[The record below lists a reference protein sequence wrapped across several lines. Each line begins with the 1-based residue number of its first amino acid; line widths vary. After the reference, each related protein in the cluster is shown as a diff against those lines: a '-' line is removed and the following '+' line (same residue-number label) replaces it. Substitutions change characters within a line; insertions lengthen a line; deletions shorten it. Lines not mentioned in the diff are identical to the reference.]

1 MLQSL
6 LGSVPINIL
15 EYGYEIGL
23 DWLGKFAQAIIEGI
37 GIIGLGIVV
46 FTIVLKAIV
55 LPFDIYQR
63 VSMRK
68 QNLVM
73 KEMQPEL
80 EKLQKQY
87 ANDKTTYNQK
97 MMELYKKNG
106 YSMFGAC
113 LPMIFS
119 LVILIVAFQ
128 GFRTYSQYANLAMY
142 EKMAQAYSEEVLKFA
157 PEIKDFGDGRTYFV
171 VVEGD
176 TEENLSEGKIRWK
189 EEYNSAEGSII
200 EGKLVDEQLLSNVQ
214 YRIYTGGELRY
225 VEASSPLDNRYITF
239 KYQLKTEEQIKKEQD
254 QNKKNKSKKNNTNAN
269 PVKFQYSVDTDKF
282 QDYLEAQGNES
293 EKEVFDKLYETAV
306 ADQEEAPYD
315 AAVMDFIVRIGA
327 AKAAEWYRDG
337 NDAHFLWVKNV
348 WYPDVS
354 YQNPIQDY
362 GKFKGQVTTQV
373 TLRDGTPNVALN
385 NVLDKDEYDKY
396 LTSQLTTEKGQA
408 NGYFI
413 LIILSIGFMVLSQ
426 FISMRS
432 SKESNKYQTVDGQG
446 AKTQKMMLIVMP
458 LIYAVF
464 AFMYSAAFSIYM
476 VMSSVISLLTTVFAN
491 LIIGRIFK
499 KKEETKA
506 KERVTRKYAWQLTE
520 KEKRAKEKEAKK
532 EAKMQERVER
542 SRKRK

>member
-6 LGSVPINIL
+6 LGVDAISDLSNTLKVL

-23 DWLGKFAQAIIEGI
+23 DWLGKFAKAIIEGI

-68 QNLVM
+68 QNLIM

-106 YSMFGAC
+106 YSMLGAC

-142 EKMAQAYSEEVLKFA
+142 EKMSQAYSEQVLQFA
-157 PEIKDFGDGRTYFV
+157 PDMKDFGKGRTYFV
-171 VVEGD
+171 LTKEG
-176 TEENLSEGKIRWK
+176 EAENLLEGKIAWADDSLEERVIKGSEVGLTDETTFRLLAREKAEDHKNVEVSSSK
-189 EEYNSAEGSII
+189 EDKFIFCTYWIEEKNVSYSYYPDTVRLSTYLEKYGDKPFDDTIPAEEA
-200 EGKLVDEQLLSNVQ
+200 EGKLTKNEVYQE
-214 YRIYTGGELRY
+214 IYKAAEEKEKDQEDFE
-225 VEASSPLDNRYITF
+225 VKVANRYIQ
-239 KYQLKTEEQIKKEQD
+239 K
-254 QNKKNKSKKNNTNAN
+254 
-269 PVKFQYSVDTDKF
+269 
-282 QDYLEAQGNES
+282 
-293 EKEVFDKLYETAV
+293 
-306 ADQEEAPYD
+306 
-315 AAVMDFIVRIGA
+315 IGA
-327 AKAAEWYRDG
+327 MWAAKWYRDG
-337 NDAHFLWVKNV
+337 HDAHFLWVKNV

-354 YQNPIQDY
+354 YNHPIQSYD
-362 GKFKGQVTTQV
+362 KFKGQLNAKV
-373 TLRDGTPNVALN
+373 TLKDGAKVSLSSVLGQGEYEAL
-385 NVLDKDEYDKY
+385 VSELKPEQK
-396 LTSQLTTEKGQA
+396 QA

-446 AKTQKMMLIVMP
+446 AKTQKMMLFIMP

-464 AFMYSAAFSIYM
+464 AFLYSAAFSIYM

-491 LIIGRIFK
+491 LIIGRVFK
-499 KKEETKA
+499 KKEQNRA
-506 KERVTRKYAWQLTE
+506 KESVTRKYAWQMTE

-532 EAKMQERVER
+532 EAKMQERANR
-542 SRKRK
+542 FKNRK